1 MDLNQVIQDEL
12 NGVSNSEKTPLKVN
26 INGSEITFDTVEDL
40 NKNLTEALATV
51 GSEYQQMKHKLAE
64 LEANQYRGQ
73 TVEDDD
79 VQVETGKFNQSKFLD
94 LLKENPVEAFDYVD
108 TFRYGTEKP
117 ADYIKNQLK
126 AAEETRQEYEV
137 NRWLQRH
144 PEFPG
149 QQYGKVLDDV
159 RVRMNLPL
167 TTQNLELAYQQAI
180 QSQLMPDFKTI
191 SYLNQYK
198 MQMMND
204 IVSKGGQ
211 LPPDMQEQYNQ
222 MTGQYNQQFNQP
234 QNFGYQPSYPQN
246 NPPRQV
252 APPRLP
258 NGGNIEHGLNEAQ
271 LDKLSPDQLRNIL
284 EKFGVGV

>member
-1 MDLNQVIQDEL
+1 MDLNKVIQDEL
-12 NGVSNSEKTPLKVN
+12 NGVSNTEKTPLKVN

-51 GSEYQQMKHKLAE
+51 GSEYQQMKNKLAE

-73 TVEDDD
+73 TVDTDDEI
-79 VQVETGKFNQSKFLD
+79 VETGKFSQTKFLD

-117 ADYIKNQLK
+117 VEHIKNQLK

-167 TTQNLELAYQQAI
+167 TAQNLELAYQQAI

-198 MQMMND
+198 AQMMQD

-222 MTGQYNQQFNQP
+222 IYGNQQFNQP
-234 QNFGYQPSYPQN
+234 QNYGYQPSYPQN
-246 NPPRQV
+246 NPNPPRS

-258 NGGNIEHGLNEAQ
+258 NGGNVEHGLNEAQ
-271 LDKLSPDQLRNIL
+271 LDKLSPEQLRNIL